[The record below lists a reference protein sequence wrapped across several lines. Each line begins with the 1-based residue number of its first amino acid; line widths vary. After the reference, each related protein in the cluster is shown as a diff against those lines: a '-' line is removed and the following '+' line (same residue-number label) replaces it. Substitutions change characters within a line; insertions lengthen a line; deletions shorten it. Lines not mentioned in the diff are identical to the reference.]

1 MFSALKALLLAAVAC
16 AENTWGPA
24 DSVHA
29 LDGVIGAVERVV
41 KLPNLTPAQLEEA
54 KKMAADVKSSI
65 EAVESGK
72 LSKQQAHEKVG
83 ASLKELTAFE
93 VELTKRSAT
102 KRSAVEER
110 MAALTKQLAEKK
122 DALAK
127 AEKMMHL
134 LNLKKKL
141 MEKKLKLQKLLVAK
155 DEAAKKDK
163 SAAEEAAN
171 MGRLVKEVR
180 SATAKWT
187 ESGTKTALAAVQA
200 QEAAVSKGLAS
211 IDETQ
216 KKGDVMMDAALKGQ
230 LGSADKG
237 DALAKGQA
245 MLKELK
251 KQEHRKL
258 AKVRA
263 MKQLEFKELK
273 DVEAKIQR
281 HDVAGLQQSLQNIE
295 GQSKALQAKSGKFLY

>member
-93 VELTKRSAT
+93 AELTKP
-102 KRSAVEER
+102 SAVEQR

-141 MEKKLKLQKLLVAK
+141 MEKKLKLQKLLLAK
-155 DEAAKKDK
+155 DDAAKKDK

-171 MGRLVKEVR
+171 MGQLVKEVR

-216 KKGDVMMDAALKGQ
+216 KKGDVMMEAALKGQ
-230 LGSADKG
+230 LGGANKG

-263 MKQLEFKELK
+263 MKQLELKELK
-273 DVEAKIQR
+273 DVEAKIKR